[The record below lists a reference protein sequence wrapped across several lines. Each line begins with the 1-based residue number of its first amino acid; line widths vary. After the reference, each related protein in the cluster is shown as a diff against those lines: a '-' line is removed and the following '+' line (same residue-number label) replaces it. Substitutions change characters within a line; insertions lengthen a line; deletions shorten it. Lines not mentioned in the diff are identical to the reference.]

1 MPLPAV
7 LGIPLLIG
15 GILSGAAS
23 VDALFGSRVWN
34 LMTTGKFESN
44 YDRELRKYNEENP
57 LNC

>member
-34 LMTTGKFESN
+34 WGCSKIMLST
-44 YDRELRKYNEENP
+44 
-57 LNC
+57 